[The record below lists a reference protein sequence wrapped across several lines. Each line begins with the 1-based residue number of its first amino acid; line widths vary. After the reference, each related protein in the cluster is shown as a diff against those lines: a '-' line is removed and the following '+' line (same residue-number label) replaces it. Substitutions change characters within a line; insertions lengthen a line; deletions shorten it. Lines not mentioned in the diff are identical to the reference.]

1 MRILPYIFVKSDLL
15 SVYTLIYDTNV
26 FEIDFAYLIPAN
38 SSVRSPLENTM
49 RFSLVFN
56 LDNFTS
62 EALFKSNRQKVNPMI
77 NQNKTPK

>member
-1 MRILPYIFVKSDLL
+1 MIYNGNRKYF
-15 SVYTLIYDTNV
+15 TLGSSLKLNV

-56 LDNFTS
+56 LDSFNS
-62 EALFKSNRQKVNPMI
+62 ENLFKSNRQKSEIRN
-77 NQNKTPK
+77 NQSNTPNLK